1 MKGKGLYIIDLT
13 LVAVAA
19 IVGIFYPSDVG
30 MAWISTAIGA
40 GMGVLSSLYG
50 GAKSADAARK
60 AQRELDKKEARDNAW
75 YARRYNQNYL
85 DTAAGQNLV
94 NTALANELKSTRR
107 TDGQSKVGSLTASAA
122 AKQKEQSKK
131 MLGDTYA
138 AIAAGDTTR
147 KMQVDQMHRQDMH
160 NNSTARMGI
169 YNNQAANITAAAGQ
183 ASNALIGAGA
193 LADNKGDDFWKGL
206 RNKSGGNPVTTPPFN
221 PGKNPFKPDD
231 SRLLG

>member
-1 MKGKGLYIIDLT
+1 MKGKGLYIIGLT
-13 LVAVAA
+13 LAAVAA

-50 GAKSADAARK
+50 GKKSADAAQD
-60 AQRELDKKEARDNAW
+60 ALRELNKREARDNAW
-75 YARRYNQNYL
+75 YNRTYNTNYL
-85 DTAAGQNLV
+85 DTAAGQNLA
-94 NTALANELKSTRR
+94 NTARANYIKSTRR

-122 AKQKEQSKK
+122 AKQKELNQK

-147 KMQVDQMHRQDMH
+147 KMQVDQMRRQDMH

-183 ASNALIGAGA
+183 ASNALINAGA
-193 LADNKGDDFWKGL
+193 LAESNGGGFWDGL
-206 RNKSGGNPVTTPPFN
+206 RKKNGNPVT
-221 PGKNPFKPDD
+221 
-231 SRLLG
+231 